1 MPDSNKNYTNIDIND
16 QMFWEIELQLPQN
29 VIPMETNWREKLIH
43 VITENFMTILNQSDQ
58 TYHKVQI
65 TIDKKGKQKL

>member
-29 VIPMETNWREKLIH
+29 VIPMETNWTEKLIH

>member
-29 VIPMETNWREKLIH
+29 VIPMEINWTEKLIH